1 MMKQATQF
9 IIHPGW
15 KLLISDVGLDPAEV
29 LALARLPADFFAQK
43 VATLSVNRYFEFW
56 RAIEKA
62 AGNKDLPL
70 LIGQKIS
77 VEAFDP
83 PIFASLCSANLNVA
97 LQRLSEFKR
106 LIGPMV
112 LTVNQGR
119 DDTAVS
125 IDCYQHSDDIPH
137 SLGTAEL
144 VFFTKLARLATRQEI
159 IPARVIMTKL
169 PENIADY
176 ETYFGVTI
184 QQGNINKIHFKS
196 EDAIRPFLTENMG
209 MWSYFE
215 TGLKQRLCDL
225 DTQESTSQRA
235 KSALLEMLPSG
246 ESSMEQVAERLVM
259 SKRTLQRRLSGEG
272 NNFQLVLKAT
282 REELAQFYL
291 TNSSMS
297 QGEISFLLGFQD
309 TNSFIRAY
317 SSWTGKSPGQYRS
330 IN

>member
-1 MMKQATQF
+1 MKQATQF
-9 IIHPGW
+9 TIHPGW
-15 KLLISDVGLDPAEV
+15 KLLISDVGINPAEV

-43 VATLSVNRYFEFW
+43 VATLSVNRYFDFW
-56 RAIEKA
+56 RAIVE
-62 AGNKDLPL
+62 AGGDKDLPL
-70 LIGQKIS
+70 LIGQVFS

-83 PIFASLCSANLNVA
+83 PIFACLCSANLNIA

-112 LTVNQGR
+112 LTVNLR
-119 DDTAVS
+119 KNDTTVT

-144 VFFTKLARLATRQEI
+144 VFFTKLARLATRKKVV
-159 IPARVIMTKL
+159 PARVVMTKL

-176 ETYFGVTI
+176 EAYFGVTI
-184 QQGNINKIHFKS
+184 QQGDINQIIFKS
-196 EDAIRPFLTENMG
+196 EDALRPFLTENIG

-215 TGLKQRLCDL
+215 EGLKQRLCDL
-225 DTQESTSQRA
+225 DAQESTSQRA

-272 NNFQLVLKAT
+272 SNFQLVLKAT
-282 REELAQFYL
+282 RKELAQFYL
-291 TNSSMS
+291 TNSSIS

-317 SSWTGKSPGQYRS
+317 SSWTGESPGQFRRMD
-330 IN
+330 